1 MRRHL
6 RFVLPLLALT
16 PLTQA
21 QASDRHFT
29 FTHETDVLAK
39 GDFELEP
46 WTTLR
51 IGKPDSYFGIDER
64 LEFEVGLGHRL
75 QTSLY
80 LNATTERAGDGQG
93 GFTSESAFEGVS
105 WELKGKLSDPVAD
118 AIGAGLYLEISAG
131 PGEVE
136 FEGKLLLDKSVG
148 NFIGALNLVSEAEL
162 AFHDE
167 GLHPE
172 AKVEVDLGLAGRIGK
187 HVTLGVEVRQHNL
200 IEAEDGETQ
209 MKLMHSALFAGPTV
223 AWRSDAWWGALT
235 VMPQVARLG
244 GEGTGILDLEE
255 YENVSTRLLFGVHL

>member
-1 MRRHL
+1 MRHPIL
-6 RFVLPLLALT
+6 MLSTALAFA

-29 FTHETDVLAK
+29 FTHETDVLSK

-46 WTTLR
+46 WTTFR
-51 IGKPDSYFGIDER
+51 VGRPDGFFRVDER
-64 LEFEVGLGHRL
+64 IEFEVGLGHRL

-80 LNATTERAGDGQG
+80 LNATAKRAGDGQG
-93 GFTSESAFEGVS
+93 GFTTESAFEGVS

-118 AIGAGLYLEISAG
+118 AIGSGLYLEISAG
-131 PGEVE
+131 PEEVE
-136 FEGKLLLDKSVG
+136 FEGKVLLDKSVG
-148 NFIGALNLVSEAEL
+148 NFIGALNLVAEAEL

-172 AKVEVDLGLAGRIGK
+172 AKFEVDLGLAGRLSE

-200 IEAEDGETQ
+200 IEAEDGETK
-209 MKLMHSALFAGPTV
+209 MELAHSALFAGPTV
-223 AWRSDAWWGALT
+223 AWRSDKWWGALT

-255 YENVSTRLLFGVHL
+255 YENVSTRLVFGVHL